1 MTLEEFLKGLVQS
14 THLKLSF
21 QIDQRDEE
29 IQVDLKGH
37 DDSFILA
44 RNAELLHSLEYL
56 CNRMFEKQDRKIIF
70 DCNGYRAIRA
80 EELRLMALAAAEK
93 VKQLGKP
100 FKLGPMSPEERRI
113 VHLAVAEDNEIR
125 TESEGFGEH
134 RQDVIDP
141 KRYGVADCS
150 HDRANL

>member
-14 THLKLSF
+14 THLNLSF

-56 CNRMFEKQDRKIIF
+56 CNRMFERQDREIIF

-100 FKLGPMSPEERRI
+100 FKLSPMSPEERRI

-125 TESEGFGEH
+125 TESEGFGEN
-134 RQDVIDP
+134 RKVVIYP
-141 KRYGVADCS
+141 KRDGVAD
-150 HDRANL
+150 

>member
-14 THLKLSF
+14 THLNLSF

-56 CNRMFEKQDRKIIF
+56 CNRMFERQDRKIIF

-100 FKLGPMSPEERRI
+100 FKLSPMSPEERRI

-125 TESEGFGEH
+125 TESEGFGEN
-134 RQDVIDP
+134 RKVVIYP
-141 KRYGVADCS
+141 KRDGVAD
-150 HDRANL
+150 

>member
-14 THLKLSF
+14 THLNLSF

-100 FKLGPMSPEERRI
+100 FKLSPMSPEERRI

-125 TESEGFGEH
+125 TESEGFGEN
-134 RQDVIDP
+134 RKVVIYP
-141 KRYGVADCS
+141 KRDGVAD
-150 HDRANL
+150 

>member
-14 THLKLSF
+14 THLNLSF

-100 FKLGPMSPEERRI
+100 FKLSPMSPEERRI

-125 TESEGFGEH
+125 TESEGFGEN
-134 RQDVIDP
+134 RKVVIYP
-141 KRYGVADCS
+141 KRDGVTD
-150 HDRANL
+150 

>member
-1 MTLEEFLKGLVQS
+1 MTLEEFLRGLVQS
-14 THLKLSF
+14 TRLNLSF

-80 EELRLMALAAAEK
+80 EELRLIALAAAEK

-100 FKLGPMSPEERRI
+100 YKLSPMSPEERRI

-125 TESEGFGEH
+125 TESEGFGEN
-134 RQDVIDP
+134 RKVVIYP
-141 KRYGVADCS
+141 KRDGVAD
-150 HDRANL
+150 

>member
-14 THLKLSF
+14 THLNLSF

-56 CNRMFEKQDRKIIF
+56 CNRMFERQDRKIIF

-100 FKLGPMSPEERRI
+100 FKLSPMSPEERRI

-125 TESEGFGEH
+125 TESEGLGEN
-134 RQDVIDP
+134 RKVVIYP
-141 KRYGVADCS
+141 KRDGVAD
-150 HDRANL
+150 

>member
-14 THLKLSF
+14 THLNLSF

-100 FKLGPMSPEERRI
+100 YKLSPMSAEERRI
-113 VHLAVAEDNEIR
+113 VHLAVAEDDEIR
-125 TESEGFGEH
+125 TESEGFGEN
-134 RQDVIDP
+134 RKVVIYP
-141 KRYGVADCS
+141 KRDGVA
-150 HDRANL
+150 H

>member
-14 THLKLSF
+14 TNLNLSF

-100 FKLGPMSPEERRI
+100 FKLSPMSPEERRI

-125 TESEGFGEH
+125 TESEGFGEN
-134 RQDVIDP
+134 RKVVIYP
-141 KRYGVADCS
+141 KRDGVAD
-150 HDRANL
+150 

>member
-14 THLKLSF
+14 THLNLSF

-29 IQVDLKGH
+29 IQVNLKGH

-100 FKLGPMSPEERRI
+100 FKLSPMSPEERRI

-125 TESEGFGEH
+125 TESEGFGEN
-134 RQDVIDP
+134 RKVVIYP
-141 KRYGVADCS
+141 KRDGVA
-150 HDRANL
+150 H